1 MARNR
6 IHAIGLCGFAASVA
20 GVVLVASLAWAAPAA
35 AAPRVESAGDV
46 LVVHDDGS
54 ILTEPEP
61 LPLAGRRLRFVPALR
76 GGYATQL
83 APIGTPPTRAAA
95 AWRTGRQ
102 LDFEDGL
109 PIEIDLRAP
118 IPFFGESHRRLFVH
132 PDGAISLGEPF
143 GSRQHARAAASGEL
157 LRSLS
162 SGPPVVAALW
172 NELV

>member
-118 IPFFGESHRRLFVH
+118 IP
-132 PDGAISLGEPF
+132 
-143 GSRQHARAAASGEL
+143 
-157 LRSLS
+157 
-162 SGPPVVAALW
+162 
-172 NELV
+172 